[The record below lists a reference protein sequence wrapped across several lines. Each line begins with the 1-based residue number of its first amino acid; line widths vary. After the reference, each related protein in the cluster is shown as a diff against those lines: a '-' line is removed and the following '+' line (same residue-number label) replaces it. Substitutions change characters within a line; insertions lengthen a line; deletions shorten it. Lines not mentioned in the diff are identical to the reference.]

1 MIYEKLHLRD
11 YYEFLGEND
20 RDATLE
26 IYLPD
31 NLSEMDWQDKK
42 RPCMLICPGG
52 AYAYCSKREA
62 EPVALEFL
70 PEGFNCFVLTYSTKP
85 HSFPSQLLEVAAVME
100 LIYKN
105 TDKWHCDTE
114 KIAIL
119 GFSAGGHLAAFYS
132 NMFDCKEV
140 REFFPESKSVNAS
153 VLCYPVITGDFDYT
167 HRDSI
172 INVTGHEP
180 SKEDKEFFSCEKRV
194 SEKTPPA
201 FIWHTSEDASV
212 NVNNS
217 LFYAQALSK
226 YKIPFEMHI
235 YPFGRHGLST
245 ANEQT
250 NTSLSKQ
257 DKRTQ
262 DWVVAAKKWLKV
274 MFDL

>member
-1 MIYEKLHLRD
+1 MIYEKLHLKE
-11 YYEFLGEND
+11 YYDFLGEND
-20 RDATLE
+20 KDATLE
-26 IYLPD
+26 IYLPE
-31 NLSEMDWQDKK
+31 NLSEMDWEDKK
-42 RPCMLICPGG
+42 RPCMIVCPGG

-70 PEGFNCFVLTYSTKP
+70 PEGFNAFVLTYSTKP
-85 HSFPSQLLEVAAVME
+85 HAFPSQVLEVAAAME

-105 TDKWHCDTE
+105 ADKWHCDTE

-119 GFSAGGHLAAFYS
+119 GFSAGGHLAGFYS
-132 NMFDCKEV
+132 NVFDCKEV
-140 REFFPESKSVNAS
+140 REYFPESKGVNAS

-167 HRDSI
+167 HQESI
-172 INVTGHEP
+172 RNVSGKEP
-180 SKEDKEFFSCEKRV
+180 NKDDKDFFSCEKRV

-217 LFYAQALSK
+217 LLYAQSLAK

-250 NTSLSKQ
+250 NTPLSKK
-257 DKRTQ
+257 DKRTE
-262 DWVVAAKKWLKV
+262 DWLLSAKKWLKV

>member
-1 MIYEKLHLRD
+1 MIYEKLHLKEYFD
-11 YYEFLGEND
+11 FLGENGK
-20 RDATLE
+20 DATLE

-31 NLSEMDWQDKK
+31 NLAEMDWRDKK
-42 RPCMLICPGG
+42 RPCMIVCPGG
-52 AYAYCSKREA
+52 GYAYCSQREA

-105 TDKWHCDTE
+105 ADKWHCDTE

-132 NMFDCKEV
+132 NMYACKEV
-140 REFFPESKSVNAS
+140 RKYFPESKKVNAS
-153 VLCYPVITGDFDYT
+153 VLCYPVITGDFAYT
-167 HRDSI
+167 HHDSI
-172 INVTGHEP
+172 INVSGHEP
-180 SKEDKEFFSCEKRV
+180 SESDKDFFSCEKRV
-194 SEKTPPA
+194 SEDTPPA
-201 FIWHTSEDASV
+201 FLWHTSADASV

-217 LFYAQALSK
+217 LLYAQALSK

-245 ANEQT
+245 ANTQT
-250 NTSLSKQ
+250 NTPLSKQ
-257 DKRTQ
+257 DARTQ
-262 DWVVAAKKWLKV
+262 DWIASAKEWLKV
-274 MFDL
+274 TFDL